1 MENIKQQF
9 DLIYPLTEEAWDAL
23 KIEFQ
28 IVRYKRKA
36 AITSKGEIER
46 YLYIVKSGIQRG
58 FYLKDDKEITIVFTH
73 SNSFSGIPESMFRK
87 EASKY
92 YLEALT
98 ESELYRIPYEKM
110 QELSNLYSDID
121 KLMHISCLHAFLGL
135 HERLFDLQALNAE
148 ERFLA
153 FMKRSAYL
161 INQIPH
167 KYIASYL
174 NMSPAT
180 FSKLLHQVNY

>member
-1 MENIKQQF
+1 MEKIKQQF
-9 DLIYPLTEEAWDAL
+9 DLIHPLTSEAWNAL
-23 KIEFQ
+23 KKELQ
-28 IVRYKRKA
+28 LVHYKRKE

-58 FYLKDDKEITIVFTH
+58 FYVKDDKEITIVFTH
-73 SNSFSGIPESMFRK
+73 SHSFSGIPESMFRK

-98 ESELYRIPYEKM
+98 ESELYRIPYEKI
-110 QELSNLYSDID
+110 QVLSEQYYDID
-121 KLMHISCLHAFLGL
+121 KLMHVSCIQGFLGL

-174 NMSPAT
+174 HMSPAT